1 MIHLHAVNLQA
12 CRTFGTSFTLLP
24 YILPNRLIYQ
34 WNGTDEIYVKGRRQ
48 KMHLFAFTVRANSIL
63 FYLWCFCCAQ
73 VKFVEHHCRAIT
85 SLWHGFSF
93 VCSPAALVRS
103 SIWWSSSYSWATLT
117 HLLFPLRKQA
127 KLFRSWWK
135 QNIAFKA
142 SLVKMFVHLAHLNN
156 VASRKGWKNKH
167 WVFMMEQDHYHLC
180 WSNCSNCNGNS
191 KTPQQSRIKL
201 NKTGNNSPGMHPF
214 ISFRYWYGAMCQCRN
229 PVLTMHHKSM
239 SIQMCDNLHWFKYK
253 WIKTVTPNV
262 TFTVALTLTFINNG

>member
-1 MIHLHAVNLQA
+1 MKSMSRA
-12 CRTFGTSFTLLP
+12 R
-24 YILPNRLIYQ
+24 
-34 WNGTDEIYVKGRRQ
+34 GRRCICLPSLWGQ
-48 KMHLFAFTVRANSIL
+48 TAF
-63 FYLWCFCCAQ
+63 CFIYDVFVAL

-93 VCSPAALVRS
+93 ACSPAALVRS

-214 ISFRYWYGAMCQCRN
+214 TSFRYWYGAMCQCRN

-239 SIQMCDNLHWFKYK
+239 ESQYK
-253 WIKTVTPNV
+253 CVTICIDLN
-262 TFTVALTLTFINNG
+262 INESKQSLLM